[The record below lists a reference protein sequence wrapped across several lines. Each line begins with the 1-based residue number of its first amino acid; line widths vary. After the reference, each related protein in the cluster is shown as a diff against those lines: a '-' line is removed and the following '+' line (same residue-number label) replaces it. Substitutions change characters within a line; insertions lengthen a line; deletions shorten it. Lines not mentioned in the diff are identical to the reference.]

1 MRGASV
7 TVQSD
12 QRQRSRGGGSPRV
25 CKGKFFA
32 EGDEWRGRGRGER
45 RRRREGAGEGA
56 GIGGKPGGRGQ
67 GGPQRDGGRDGGGGW
82 RGVTAQEGG
91 GGRLEGC
98 RVRALL
104 LSESLPLFTPLDSLI
119 QFKLKKKKTYLNNNP
134 GRKKIFS
141 SDLNK

>member
-1 MRGASV
+1 MSGGAGA
-7 TVQSD
+7 
-12 QRQRSRGGGSPRV
+12 GGR
-25 CKGKFFA
+25 
-32 EGDEWRGRGRGER
+32 EGEGEGEKER
-45 RRRREGAGEGA
+45 RREGA

-67 GGPQRDGGRDGGGGW
+67 GGQQRDGGRDGGGGW

-91 GGRLEGC
+91 RGEGRLEGC

-104 LSESLPLFTPLDSLI
+104 LSESLPLFTPLDSPI

-134 GRKKIFS
+134 GKKKIFS